1 MLLPYVPKPLCIGSL
16 HLHVLTLSKLLIVI
30 ELTGTNMEAGFL
42 FLTTVCLNNL
52 ASGTQERNGEFA
64 KVKAE
69 GRGYMLMGQEAQA

>member
-1 MLLPYVPKPLCIGSL
+1 
-16 HLHVLTLSKLLIVI
+16 
-30 ELTGTNMEAGFL
+30 MEAGFL